1 INVVILYAKYKNK
14 VLLRE
19 ICNNGT
25 QPQPNLPLKLHRIF
39 KYKFS
44 WKSKVIAISKRIGD
58 SCRREGI
65 DEDHLW
71 QRPNPVDQVRFAPER
86 KDKYHLREELSK
98 FDHDDIVL
106 LNISK
111 YGPGK
116 NQIFLI
122 DVIKL
127 LEDRY
132 KLLIFGPLVSQGPFR
147 ARDKSCYDSIV
158 KAVED
163 EKLSE
168 RVQVVADF
176 TGSIEK
182 YYKLADVFVFPT
194 LFEALGT
201 PMLES
206 IACGVPVVA
215 NKIEGVTDCWIENG
229 KTGFVCELRP
239 QKFADCIIKASEIDW
254 NALKQG
260 SASIL
265 SKASAE
271 VIDKC
276 YFDLIQNLFRP
287 RCP

>member
-1 INVVILYAKYKNK
+1 VILYAKYKNK

-25 QPQPNLPLKLHRIF
+25 QPQPNLPLKLHKIF
-39 KYKFS
+39 KYKFGR
-44 WKSKVIAISKRIGD
+44 KSKVVAISKRIAD
-58 SCRREGI
+58 ACRREGI
-65 DEDHLW
+65 DEDRLW
-71 QRPNPVDQVRFAPER
+71 QRPNPVDQARFTPEK
-86 KDKYHLREELSK
+86 KDKYLLREKLSK
-98 FDHDDIVL
+98 FSQDDTVL

-111 YGPGK
+111 FGPGK

-122 DVIKL
+122 DVIKF
-127 LEDRY
+127 LEDKY

-147 ARDKSCYDSIV
+147 NRDKSCYDNIIR
-158 KAVED
+158 AIEG

-168 RVQVVADF
+168 RVQVIADF
-176 TGSIEK
+176 TENIEE

-215 NKIEGVTDCWIENG
+215 NKIEGVTDCWIEDE
-229 KTGFVCELRP
+229 KTGFVCELDPR
-239 QKFADCIIKASEIDW
+239 KFADRIIRASKIDW
-254 NALKQG
+254 GILKQG

-265 SKASAE
+265 AKASAE
-271 VIDKC
+271 VIDKY
-276 YFDLIQNLFRP
+276 YFNLIMSLAATDF
-287 RCP
+287 